1 MTLREELSRQK
12 CLMGVTES
20 TVLNEVDQVD
30 DFFKFVE
37 SDPRLNTWA
46 FVYYASNLDAYLA
59 KRSSNPMVG
68 KFLKSTK
75 YKFSFG
81 HTYGRAAEIKTPE
94 YVVQQRKG
102 GYEKVQGYNV
112 LEFDKNGNLVLPI
125 VPNQSWYKIIILDE
139 NGAVKERLDSMSEL
153 NRYSEFFIPS
163 FFAGRSAPA
172 SGVEFR
178 ALKVDSISRISA
190 GGAVWNNPNF
200 KYNKYAQEL
209 TF

>member
-1 MTLREELSRQK
+1 MNLREELSRQI
-12 CLMGVTES
+12 CLMGITENA
-20 TVLNEVDQVD
+20 VLNEIDQVD

-37 SDPRLNTWA
+37 GDPRLNTWA

-59 KRSSNPMVG
+59 KKSSNPMVG
-68 KFLKSTK
+68 KFLKSTR
-75 YKFSFG
+75 YKFMFG
-81 HTYGRAAEIKTPE
+81 QTYGRAAELKTPE

-125 VPNQSWYKIIILDE
+125 VPLESKYIIIVLDE
-139 NGAVKERLDSMSEL
+139 NGGVKEKLSSMSEL

-163 FFAGRSAPA
+163 FFGEKNAPA
-172 SGVEFR
+172 SGTDFR

-190 GGAVWNNPNF
+190 GGAIWNNPNF